1 MIELF
6 NLILNY
12 LLFTYVVVDHG
23 SLDIKVSIHLEAWQI
38 IFVTFVI
45 GTVVLFYL

>member
-1 MIELF
+1 MIELL

-12 LLFTYVVVDHG
+12 LMFTYVVVDHG
-23 SLDIKVSIHLEAWQI
+23 SLDIKFTIHLEAWQI
-38 IFVTFVI
+38 IAMTFVI